1 MLHSENNWQILSS
14 AVHYDNPWISVTEYN
29 VLNPSQKQGIY
40 GKVHFKNVAVGIIP
54 MDDLGNIYM
63 VGQFRFTLDKYSIEI
78 PEGGSLI
85 NLSPLESAKRELA
98 EETGLQANSWEHV
111 LTMHLSN
118 SVTDELA
125 LVYLATQLSFGEPK
139 PEETEKID
147 LIKLPLE
154 KAYQMVLNHEITDS
168 MSVAGILHAKILS
181 VQKLQNEEK

>member
-14 AVHYDNPWISVTEYN
+14 DVHYDNPWITVTEYG
-29 VLNPSQKQGIY
+29 VLNPSQKPGIY
-40 GKVHFKNVAVGIIP
+40 GKVHFKNIAVGVIP
-54 MDDLGNIYM
+54 LDDRGNIYL
-63 VGQFRFTLDKYSIEI
+63 VGQFRFTIDKYSIEI

-85 NLSPLESAKRELA
+85 NLSPLDSAKRELL
-98 EETGLQANSWEHV
+98 EETGIQANVWEHV

-125 LVYLATQLSFGEPK
+125 LVYLATDLIFGDSE

-147 LIKLPLE
+147 FIKLPIE
-154 KAYQMVLNHEITDS
+154 KAYQMVMDHEITDS

-181 VQKLQNEEK
+181 LQKLLNEKK

>member
-1 MLHSENNWQILSS
+1 MLHSDNNWQILSS
-14 AVHYDNPWISVTEYN
+14 AVHYDNPWITVTEYD

-40 GKVHFKNVAVGIIP
+40 GKVHFKNIAVGIIP
-54 MDDLGNIYM
+54 LDDMGNIYL

-85 NLSPLESAKRELA
+85 NLSPLDSAKRELL
-98 EETGLQANSWEHV
+98 EETGMQASTWDHV

-125 LVYLATQLSFGEPK
+125 LVYLATDLSFGDPS

-147 LIKLPLE
+147 LMKLPLE
-154 KAYQMVLNHEITDS
+154 KAYQMVMNHEITDS

-181 VQKLQNEEK
+181 LQKMLHEKK